1 MAEKPDSGEF
11 HQVERVSLGGKRTL
25 LNILLITAVAIL
37 LLLII
42 RFTVL

>member
-1 MAEKPDSGEF
+1 MDEKPESGEIR
-11 HQVERVSLGGKRTL
+11 QVERVSLGGKRTL
-25 LNILLITAVAIL
+25 LNILLITAVAIV